1 MMQQIAQIQSPM
13 QVQKQIQLKQTTN
26 KPSQVQSTSSTY
38 GQNKAIVFDS
48 GTLISFSMNGLTD
61 LIRDLRRI
69 FRGKFLITTEVKKE
83 VIDTPLKIKKFELEA
98 LKIKQL
104 LDDRILEMPSSIGIK
119 DAEIATKAN
128 EILNLANSF
137 FIGNGK
143 EIHLIDFGEASCLA
157 LSRFLTERGIKNV
170 LAIDER
176 TTRMLVEKHE
186 NMREFLEKKLHVR
199 IKVNHESLRFFNGF
213 KIIRST
219 ELAYVAYKKGLV
231 KLKNADVLDALLYA
245 MKFKGASISSEEIEE
260 MKKLV

>member
-1 MMQQIAQIQSPM
+1 MMQQIAQIQRPM
-13 QVQKQIQLKQTTN
+13 QIQKQINRL
-26 KPSQVQSTSSTY
+26 SQVQSTSPKPSQ
-38 GQNKAIVFDS
+38 GKAIIFDS
-48 GTLISFSMNGLTD
+48 GVLISFSMNGVTD
-61 LIRDLRRI
+61 LIKELKGI
-69 FRGKFLITTEVKKE
+69 FKGKFLITSEVKRE
-83 VIDTPLKIKKFELEA
+83 IIDVPLKIKKFELEA

-104 LDDRILEMPSSIGIK
+104 LDDGVLEMPSSIGIN
-119 DAEIATKAN
+119 DSEISTRGN
-128 EILNLANSF
+128 EILNAANSF
-137 FIGNGK
+137 FIGNGR
-143 EIHLIDFGEASCLA
+143 EIHLLDSGESSCLA
-157 LSRFLTERGIKNV
+157 LSRILTERGIKNII
-170 LAIDER
+170 AIDER

>member
-1 MMQQIAQIQSPM
+1 MMQQIAQIQRPM
-13 QVQKQIQLKQTTN
+13 QIQKL
-26 KPSQVQSTSSTY
+26 SQVQSTSSKL
-38 GQNKAIVFDS
+38 GQSKAIIFDS
-48 GTLISFSMNGLTD
+48 GTLISFSMNGVTD
-61 LIRDLRRI
+61 LIRELRGI
-69 FRGKFLITTEVKKE
+69 FKGKFLITSEVKKE
-83 VIDTPLKIKKFELEA
+83 IIDTPLRIKKFELEA

-104 LDDRILEMPSSIGIK
+104 LDDKILEMPSSLGIT
-119 DAEIATKAN
+119 DSEISKKGN
-128 EILNLANSF
+128 EILSTANSF
-137 FIGNGK
+137 FIGNGR
-143 EIHLIDFGEASCLA
+143 EIHLLDSGESSCLA
-157 LSRFLTERGIKNV
+157 LSRILTERGIKNII
-170 LAIDER
+170 AIDER

>member
-1 MMQQIAQIQSPM
+1 MMQQIAQIQMPM
-13 QVQKQIQLKQTTN
+13 QIQKL
-26 KPSQVQSTSSTY
+26 SQVQSTSSKL
-38 GQNKAIVFDS
+38 GQSKAIIFDS
-48 GTLISFSMNGLTD
+48 GTLISFSMNGVTD
-61 LIRDLRRI
+61 LIRELRGI
-69 FRGKFLITTEVKKE
+69 FKGKFLITSEVKKE
-83 VIDTPLKIKKFELEA
+83 IIDTPLRIKKFELEA

-143 EIHLIDFGEASCLA
+143 EIHLIDFGDASCLA

-186 NMREFLEKKLHVR
+186 NMREFLEKKL
-199 IKVNHESLRFFNGF
+199 
-213 KIIRST
+213 
-219 ELAYVAYKKGLV
+219 
-231 KLKNADVLDALLYA
+231 
-245 MKFKGASISSEEIEE
+245 
-260 MKKLV
+260 